1 MSDLHFHSKKNEK
14 EEKDKSLPFYMRLY
28 PPIESNEQSESTL
41 DKAIRLE
48 LNDDDDDKKVDQDK
62 NKENANENLLTKE
75 FLEELIKTPNTIPKV
90 KILDIVSKALQNS
103 KLIEKME
110 DDNKNTKKLNKEDL
124 SIACAKKFAFKKF
137 KKGEIIF
144 RIGDDGDKFY
154 YVLHGKTNILKIR
167 EIPNIYMSIIEYI
180 NYCIFLLKEGENY
193 LFQEVIRINYKILK
207 VSSEEE
213 IITLFRIWFKIS
225 LIGQVNS

>member
-1 MSDLHFHSKKNEK
+1 MSDLPFHSKKNEK

-48 LNDDDDDKKVDQDK
+48 LNDDDDDDKKVDQDK

-103 KLIEKME
+103 KLIEK
-110 DDNKNTKKLNKEDL
+110 N
-124 SIACAKKFAFKKF
+124 
-137 KKGEIIF
+137 G
-144 RIGDDGDKFY
+144 R
-154 YVLHGKTNILKIR
+154 
-167 EIPNIYMSIIEYI
+167 
-180 NYCIFLLKEGENY
+180 
-193 LFQEVIRINYKILK
+193 
-207 VSSEEE
+207 
-213 IITLFRIWFKIS
+213 
-225 LIGQVNS
+225 